1 MRGRKGRE
9 YGEREMPEGT
19 ERGRRREAKRACNR
33 ARPRSRARAR
43 GHYLAHAFPARS
55 ILRLSPRRSRL
66 LLTALVYSSPLP
78 FVLDSLRPCLSPCL
92 SVPLLRRSFP
102 SDPSFAL
109 VPCPSKLCRL
119 SWPGAHAARRGRF
132 TGTRIVY
139 DKSALLHLKHSPLA
153 RTPPRTMP
161 HIPGVTHAA
170 PGAEV
175 VTAAAVPSDHHHHH
189 HEHGVPAAK
198 PAAATAPAPAASGG
212 THGLRRR
219 LSPTRTS

>member
-1 MRGRKGRE
+1 MERGRCRRGRKE
-9 YGEREMPEGT
+9 GEEERQSELVTVPGHALGH
-19 ERGRRREAKRACNR
+19 ERGGITWPMRF
-33 ARPRSRARAR
+33 
-43 GHYLAHAFPARS
+43 LPADFFDF
-55 ILRLSPRRSRL
+55 
-66 LLTALVYSSPLP
+66 LLTPLTRVLSYFAHLSCPTLLSSSPGCP
-78 FVLDSLRPCLSPCL
+78 SSLSLSSSTTTFISSP
-92 SVPLLRRSFP
+92 
-102 SDPSFAL
+102 PSFAL
-109 VPCPSKLCRL
+109 VPCTSKLCRL
-119 SWPGAHAARRGRF
+119 SWPGAHAAHRGRF

-189 HEHGVPAAK
+189 EHGVPAAK